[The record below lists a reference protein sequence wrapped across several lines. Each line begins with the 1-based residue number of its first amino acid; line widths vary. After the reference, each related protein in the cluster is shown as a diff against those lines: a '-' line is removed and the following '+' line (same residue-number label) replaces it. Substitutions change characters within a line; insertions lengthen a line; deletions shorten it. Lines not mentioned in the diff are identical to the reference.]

1 MAASPPVSFT
11 ESTIGSFMMK
21 QVRTID
27 VTKPMS
33 ECVKLMEEHNI
44 GSVIVVDHESPVG
57 IFTERDLVK
66 MIAGK
71 KELNLKMSQVMSKPL
86 TTISSTATLWDAIS
100 LMGRANIRR
109 LPVVEKG
116 KLVGIFTERDLFRLI
131 IQRQNLILESV
142 AEYLPAMT
150 REQLKELVS
159 QLGTERPP
167 TPMPQRTNS

>member
-27 VTKPMS
+27 VTKPMF

-44 GSVIVVDHESPVG
+44 GSVVVVDHESPVG

-109 LPVVEKG
+109 LPVIEKG
-116 KLVGIFTERDLFRLI
+116 KLVGIFTERDLFRL
-131 IQRQNLILESV
+131 
-142 AEYLPAMT
+142 
-150 REQLKELVS
+150 
-159 QLGTERPP
+159 
-167 TPMPQRTNS
+167 